1 MWTMKKII
9 SCLGSGLFF
18 CVFALPV
25 QAESV
30 LEKIQR
36 TGILNVALR
45 EDAAPF
51 GYLNANDNLQGYCLD
66 FFAILEERLVEELER
81 NTLSIKLF
89 KSTADNRFSLVANN
103 AIDLECGPN
112 TIREDVPDRVS
123 FSQAFF
129 VTGTQFLVNENNRD
143 RLKLN
148 RDLKGIRLGVIDNT
162 TTEEFIEETY
172 PSAIVQRFRGVIARS
187 RGVQAVAQGK
197 IDAMVSEGILLRAE
211 AQRQELSASN
221 YPLIPETL
229 LTCDRYGMIVSGND
243 PQWQEFINSAIDS
256 SEVVTLSR
264 SWFGQLFTNH
274 QVESLKCKQD

>member
-1 MWTMKKII
+1 M
-9 SCLGSGLFF
+9 GSGLFF
-18 CVFALPV
+18 GVFALPV

-51 GYLNANDNLQGYCLD
+51 GYLNANNNLQGYCLD
-66 FFAILEERLVEELER
+66 FFAVLEEQLVEELER

-89 KSTADNRFSLVANN
+89 KSTANNRFSLVANN
-103 AIDLECGPN
+103 IVDLECGPN
-112 TIREDVPDRVS
+112 TIREDEPDRIS
-123 FSQAFF
+123 FSQPFF
-129 VTGTQFLVNENNRD
+129 VTGTQFLVSEDNRD

-172 PSAIVQRFRGVIARS
+172 PSAVVQRFRGVTARS

-211 AQRQELSASN
+211 AQRQELSSSN
-221 YPLIPETL
+221 YPLIPETP

-243 PQWQEFINSAIDS
+243 PQWQEFVNSVINS
-256 SEVVTLSR
+256 SEIVALSR
-264 SWFGQLFTNH
+264 SWFGQLFNNR